1 MPPLLFIVMPFC
13 KRTILPKDVC
23 KPGGWRRH
31 QEAQQQQRRATLED
45 LVDVCGFTLGSL
57 LRQLSDLSRH
67 SVSILEELEG
77 DLATICH
84 RSCAL
89 EGRVV
94 RLQRR
99 VTDLISKP
107 PPRGR
112 SYLKR
117 VLTRLECVDVVGGKG
132 GGWSNFMESIPKHA
146 DACVCCV
153 QRWRKSGNFWAI
165 RLFLFLFWSF
175 LGSPDAPE
183 GSTSWVWGVEC
194 VLSQSVFF
202 FFFLS
207 KLPLETCPSAS

>member
-1 MPPLLFIVMPFC
+1 MPFC

-23 KPGGWRRH
+23 KPAGRRLQ
-31 QEAQQQQRRATLED
+31 QEAALED
-45 LVDVCGFTLGSL
+45 LVDVCGFTLCSL

-84 RSCAL
+84 RSCVL

-112 SYLKR
+112 S
-117 VLTRLECVDVVGGKG
+117 
-132 GGWSNFMESIPKHA
+132 
-146 DACVCCV
+146 
-153 QRWRKSGNFWAI
+153 
-165 RLFLFLFWSF
+165 
-175 LGSPDAPE
+175 
-183 GSTSWVWGVEC
+183 
-194 VLSQSVFF
+194 
-202 FFFLS
+202 
-207 KLPLETCPSAS
+207 

>member
-1 MPPLLFIVMPFC
+1 MFTPIVMPFC

-23 KPGGWRRH
+23 KPAGRRRQ
-31 QEAQQQQRRATLED
+31 QEAQQRQATLED
-45 LVDVCGFTLGSL
+45 LVDVCGFTLSSL

-112 SYLKR
+112 SYLK
-117 VLTRLECVDVVGGKG
+117 
-132 GGWSNFMESIPKHA
+132 SI
-146 DACVCCV
+146 
-153 QRWRKSGNFWAI
+153 
-165 RLFLFLFWSF
+165 
-175 LGSPDAPE
+175 
-183 GSTSWVWGVEC
+183 
-194 VLSQSVFF
+194 
-202 FFFLS
+202 
-207 KLPLETCPSAS
+207 